1 MGGSM
6 RSDKGYTNFRIEGER
21 IEIMVEGISV
31 MGRITLRDRR
41 NIEVEIT
48 HPYSG
53 ISERSGC
60 IPLLGLQV
68 HNFLGKAGDERAA
81 GLLCALYRFC
91 IYVEEHQ
98 DRLLEALNDYRYKVT
113 YVKHFSP
120 EARELDQR
128 RTSALEELQAV
139 RKELKA
145 GTIDKLEYQRSIT
158 PLSRAMKQLTE
169 EVDIDLDAI
178 FDECFRY
185 FHDQALWELSRETV
199 IGYLEGIRK
208 GRTLNMEE

>member
-1 MGGSM
+1 M
-6 RSDKGYTNFRIEGER
+6 RSDKDYTNLRIEGER
-21 IEIMVEGISV
+21 IEIMVEGISLV
-31 MGRITLRDRR
+31 GRITLRDRR
-41 NIEVEIT
+41 NIGVEIT
-48 HPYSG
+48 HPYWG

-68 HNFLGKAGDERAA
+68 HKFLGKAGDERAA

-91 IYVEEHQ
+91 IYVEEHL
-98 DRLLEALNDYRYKVT
+98 DRLLEALNDYKYKVA

-128 RTSALEELQAV
+128 RTSALEDLQAV

-145 GTIDKLEYQRSIT
+145 GTIDKLEYQRRIT

-185 FHDQALWELSRETV
+185 FRDKVLWELSRETV
-199 IGYLEGIRK
+199 IVYLEGMRK
-208 GRTLNMEE
+208 GSTPNMEE

>member
-1 MGGSM
+1 M
-6 RSDKGYTNFRIEGER
+6 RSDKGYTNLRIDGER

-31 MGRITLRDRR
+31 VGRITMRDRR
-41 NIEVEIT
+41 NIGVEIT
-48 HPYSG
+48 HPYWG

-68 HNFLGKAGDERAA
+68 HNYLGKAGDERAA
-81 GLLCALYRFC
+81 GLLCVLYRFS

-98 DRLLEALNDYRYKVT
+98 DRLLEALNDYRYKVA

-128 RTSALEELQAV
+128 RTSALEELQAI
-139 RKELKA
+139 REELKA
-145 GTIDKLEYQRSIT
+145 GTIDNTEYQRRIT
-158 PLSRAMKQLTE
+158 PLSRDMKQLTE

-178 FDECFRY
+178 YDECFRY
-185 FHDQALWELSRETV
+185 FHDPALWELSRETV
-199 IGYLEGIRK
+199 IGYLEGMRK
-208 GRTLNMEE
+208 GSTPNMEE

>member
-1 MGGSM
+1 M
-6 RSDKGYTNFRIEGER
+6 RSDKGYTILNIEGER
-21 IEIMVEGISV
+21 IENMVEGISV
-31 MGRITLRDRR
+31 LGRITLRDRR
-41 NIEVEIT
+41 NIGVEIT
-48 HPYSG
+48 SPYSG
-53 ISERSGC
+53 ISERFGC

-81 GLLCALYRFC
+81 GLLCTLYRFC
-91 IYVEEHQ
+91 SYVEEHRG
-98 DRLLEALNDYRYKVT
+98 RLLEAMIDYRYKVA

-128 RTSALEELQAV
+128 RTSALENLLAT
-139 RKELKA
+139 RKELQA
-145 GTIDKLEYQRSIT
+145 GTIDNIEYQRRIL

-185 FHDQALWELSRETV
+185 FHDPALWELSRETV
-199 IGYLEGIRK
+199 IGYLEGMRK
-208 GRTLNMEE
+208 GSTQNKEE

>member
-1 MGGSM
+1 M

-68 HNFLGKAGDERAA
+68 HNFLGNAGDERAA
-81 GLLCALYRFC
+81 GLLCALYLFC
-91 IYVEEHQ
+91 SYVEGHK
-98 DRLLEALNDYRYKVT
+98 DRLLVALNDYRYKVA

-128 RTSALEELQAV
+128 RTSALEDLQAI

-145 GTIDKLEYQRSIT
+145 GTIGKLEYQRRIM
-158 PLSRAMKQLTE
+158 PLSRDMKQLTE

-185 FHDQALWELSRETV
+185 FYDPVLRELSRETV
-199 IGYLEGIRK
+199 ISYLEGMRK
-208 GRTLNMEE
+208 GSTPNMED

>member
-1 MGGSM
+1 M
-6 RSDKGYTNFRIEGER
+6 RSDKGYTNLCIEGER

-31 MGRITLRDRR
+31 TGRITLRDRR
-41 NIEVEIT
+41 NVGVEIT
-48 HPYSG
+48 HPYCG

-81 GLLCALYRFC
+81 GILYTLYRFC
-91 IYVEEHQ
+91 SYVEEHR
-98 DRLLEALNDYRYKVT
+98 DRLLEALNDYRYRVA

-128 RTSALEELQAV
+128 RTSALEDLLAI

-145 GTIDKLEYQRSIT
+145 GTIDKIQYQRRIR
-158 PLSRAMKQLTE
+158 PLSRDMKQLTE
-169 EVDIDLDAI
+169 EDLCVIPKSPAFQDLLCSYPQFFQI
-178 FDECFRY
+178 F
-185 FHDQALWELSRETV
+185 ST
-199 IGYLEGIRK
+199 
-208 GRTLNMEE
+208 

>member
-1 MGGSM
+1 M
-6 RSDKGYTNFRIEGER
+6 RSDKGYTTLSIEGER

-31 MGRITLRDRR
+31 LGRITLRDRR
-41 NIEVEIT
+41 NIGLEIT
-48 HPYSG
+48 YPYSG
-53 ISERSGC
+53 VSERSGC

-68 HNFLGKAGDERAA
+68 HNFLGNAGDERAA
-81 GLLCALYRFC
+81 GLLCTLYRFC

-98 DRLLEALNDYRYKVT
+98 DRLLGALNDYKYKVA

-128 RTSALEELQAV
+128 RTSALEDLQAV

-145 GTIDKLEYQRSIT
+145 GTIDNTMYQRRIT
-158 PLSRAMKQLTE
+158 PLSRAMKQVTE

-185 FHDQALWELSRETV
+185 FRDPALWELSRETV
-199 IGYLEGIRK
+199 IGYLEGMRK
-208 GRTLNMEE
+208 GSTPNMEE

>member
-6 RSDKGYTNFRIEGER
+6 RSDKGYTNLRIEGER
-21 IEIMVEGISV
+21 IEIMVESISV
-31 MGRITLRDRR
+31 VGRITMRDRR
-41 NIEVEIT
+41 SIGVEIT
-48 HPYSG
+48 YPYSG

-98 DRLLEALNDYRYKVT
+98 DRLLEALNDYRYKVA

-128 RTSALEELQAV
+128 RTAALEDRQAI
-139 RKELKA
+139 RNDLKS
-145 GTIDKLEYQRSIT
+145 GTIDDIEYQRRIT
-158 PLSRAMKQLTE
+158 PLSRAMKELSE

-185 FHDQALWELSRETV
+185 FRDLALWKLSRETV

-208 GRTLNMEE
+208 G

>member
-1 MGGSM
+1 M
-6 RSDKGYTNFRIEGER
+6 RSNKGNTNVRIEGER

-31 MGRITLRDRR
+31 VGRITMRDRR
-41 NIEVEIT
+41 IIGVEIT

-68 HNFLGKAGDERAA
+68 HDFLGNAGDERAA

-91 IYVEEHQ
+91 IYVEGHK
-98 DRLLEALNDYRYKVT
+98 DRLLEALNDYKYKVT

-128 RTSALEELQAV
+128 RTSALEDLQSI

-145 GTIDKLEYQRSIT
+145 GTIDKIEYQRRIR

-185 FHDQALWELSRETV
+185 FHDPVLWELSRETV

-208 GRTLNMEE
+208 GSTSVIESN

>member
-1 MGGSM
+1 M
-6 RSDKGYTNFRIEGER
+6 RSDKGYTDLRIEGER

-31 MGRITLRDRR
+31 VGRITMRDRR
-41 NIEVEIT
+41 SIGVEIT
-48 HPYSG
+48 HPYWG

-81 GLLCALYRFC
+81 GLLCTLYRFC

-98 DRLLEALNDYRYKVT
+98 DRLLEALNDYRYKVS
-113 YVKHFSP
+113 YVKYFSP
-120 EARELDQR
+120 EARVLDQR
-128 RTSALEELQAV
+128 RTSALENLLAIRNELQ
-139 RKELKA
+139 A
-145 GTIDKLEYQRSIT
+145 GTIDNIEYQQRIR

-169 EVDIDLDAI
+169 DVDIDLDAI

-199 IGYLEGIRK
+199 IGYLERMRK
-208 GRTLNMEE
+208 GSIPNKEG